1 MIDLNLFFALVSF
14 YFVMYVTPGP
24 NNAMVLTS
32 GLKFGFAKTI
42 PHMSGITI
50 GHILQLIL
58 VCLGLGKIFQVFP
71 EIQQVLKIICAA
83 YLLYLGY
90 KIIGSFSKIKEDD
103 SRPLKFHEAALFQ
116 IVNPKA
122 WTISSMAASGFLP
135 KGENLIF
142 SILYIAAIA
151 IIVIVGFSATNQTD
165 IIDSTLSSIS
175 EPLLVNVDQTTYQRA
190 DIISISGNSKSAST
204 QLVELSIENTN
215 GVKIWNEN
223 INLKNDGKF
232 STLVIAGG
240 GGWENDGT
248 YILKATH
255 SNLASE
261 IEFKFFT

>member
-1 MIDLNLFFALVSF
+1 MIDLNLFIALVSF

-32 GLKFGFAKTI
+32 GLKFGFFKTI

-58 VCLGLGKIFQVFP
+58 VCFGLGKIFQIFP
-71 EIQQVLKIICAA
+71 EIQNVLKIICAI

-135 KGENLIF
+135 KDENLIF
-142 SILYIAAIA
+142 SIFFISIVAL
-151 IIVIVGFSATNQTD
+151 IICP
-165 IIDSTLSSIS
+165 LSIS
-175 EPLLVNVDQTTYQRA
+175 PWAAFGSAIRNLVKNNKIKAFIEYFLALLLLVTA
-190 DIISISGNSKSAST
+190 
-204 QLVELSIENTN
+204 
-215 GVKIWNEN
+215 
-223 INLKNDGKF
+223 
-232 STLVIAGG
+232 
-240 GGWENDGT
+240 
-248 YILKATH
+248 ILIVLQK
-255 SNLASE
+255 
-261 IEFKFFT
+261 